1 VKFHAPAPHGKISP
15 SQETEPWKSE
25 MARILFVDDD
35 PLTLETYKAIIG
47 FYGHDVLLASDG
59 DQAIKVATEELPDM
73 FVLDMNMPDIH
84 GFDLLRKLRKNQ
96 QTAKI
101 PAVMVSASPDAFA
114 EAAIKAGAQEFRSK
128 PVRPDE
134 LLDIIDKYTASEA

>member
-1 VKFHAPAPHGKISP
+1 
-15 SQETEPWKSE
+15 

-35 PLTLETYKAIIG
+35 PLTLETYQAIIG

-59 DQAIKVATEELPDM
+59 DQAIKAATEEQPDM

-84 GFDLLRKLRKNQ
+84 GFDLLRKLRKNP
-96 QTAKI
+96 QTADI

-114 EAAIKAGAQEFRSK
+114 DAAIKAGAQEFRSK

-134 LLDIIDKYTASEA
+134 LLEIIEQYTASDA

>member
-1 VKFHAPAPHGKISP
+1 
-15 SQETEPWKSE
+15 

-59 DQAIKVATEELPDM
+59 DQALETATKELPDM
-73 FVLDMNMPDIH
+73 FILDMNMPDIH
-84 GFDLLRKLRKNQ
+84 GFDLLRKLRKIPE
-96 QTAKI
+96 TAEI

-114 EAAIKAGAQEFRSK
+114 DAAIKAGAQEFRSK

-134 LLDIIDKYTASEA
+134 LLEIIEKYTASEA

>member
-1 VKFHAPAPHGKISP
+1 
-15 SQETEPWKSE
+15 

-35 PLTLETYKAIIG
+35 PLTLETYETIIG
-47 FYGHDVLLASDG
+47 FYGHDVLLAING
-59 DQAIKVATEELPDM
+59 EQAIQIATEEKPDM

-84 GFDLLRKLRKNQ
+84 GFDLLRRLRKNE
-96 QTAKI
+96 QTAEI

-114 EAAIKAGAQEFRSK
+114 EAAIRAGAQEFRSK

-134 LLDIIDKYTASEA
+134 LLEIIDQYTSSDA